1 LAAAAPAWGGEQW
14 RVATDLRSNRVWQT
28 LVLDIDPAHGTR
40 NGDALAF
47 VATPA
52 NGRVYR
58 FDRSVEGARSTAL
71 SAGATAFVHV
81 AGATSLWERL
91 QSRRA
96 LPAGPAATDGPR
108 SKGAGTTRQHR
119 DSHAH
124 FDAYSSPA
132 ASATPS
138 PHGCRTAHMLSIRFG
153 YGRPFSSARCRAA
166 AFCAGDN
173 GCARWPRGLG
183 FFQGGILE
191 ARMGMTAGKGG
202 AHRDAM
208 RCANE

>member
-1 LAAAAPAWGGEQW
+1 MQWRGRQWRLARALAAAASASGRQAIRTAGRQPGAWHPQRRCARLRGHLRQW
-14 RVATDLRSNRVWQT
+14 PRLPLRRPRRGRTQHRAERRSHGIRPRSGSDFLVEATSVATGLTGRACRNRWPK
-28 LVLDIDPAHGTR
+28 IK
-40 NGDALAF
+40 
-47 VATPA
+47 
-52 NGRVYR
+52 
-58 FDRSVEGARSTAL
+58 
-71 SAGATAFVHV
+71 
-81 AGATSLWERL
+81 
-91 QSRRA
+91 RRRHH
-96 LPAGPAATDGPR
+96 LP
-108 SKGAGTTRQHR
+108 HR

-138 PHGCRTAHMLSIRFG
+138 ARGCRTAHMLSIRFG
-153 YGRPFSSARCRAA
+153 YGRPLSSARCRAA

-183 FFQGGILE
+183 FFQGGVLE
-191 ARMGMTAGKGG
+191 AGMGMAAGKGG